1 MLARQGG
8 SGLHAR
14 ESGGS
19 VDGTAGGALGPSCGG
34 GVMQDNFQPADDD

>member
-1 MLARQGG
+1 MLVRQGG

-19 VDGTAGGALGPSCGG
+19 VDGAAVGAFGLSCG
-34 GVMQDNFQPADDD
+34 GVMQDNSQPADED